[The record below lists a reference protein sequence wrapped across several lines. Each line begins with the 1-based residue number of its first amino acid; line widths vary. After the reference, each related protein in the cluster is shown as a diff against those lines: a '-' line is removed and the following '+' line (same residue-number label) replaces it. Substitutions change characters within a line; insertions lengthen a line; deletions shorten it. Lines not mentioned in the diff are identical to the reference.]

1 MKLDEFVF
9 EMETGLVSRYGICK
23 MNGYNIY
30 VEIFNDDVVT
40 YYINIFKDR
49 EQQLMTWGT
58 WEEVLV
64 DIRRIVYD
72 ID

>member
-9 EMETGLVSRYGICK
+9 VMDNSPISRYDICK

-30 VEIFNDDVVT
+30 VEIFNDDIVT
-40 YYINIFKDR
+40 YHTNIFKDN
-49 EQQLMTWGT
+49 EQQLMTFGT

-64 DIRRIVYD
+64 EIRRIIYE
-72 ID
+72 

>member
-9 EMETGLVSRYGICK
+9 VMDNSLSSVRYGICK

-30 VEIFNDDVVT
+30 VEIFNDDIMT
-40 YYINIFKDR
+40 YHINIFKDN
-49 EQQLMTWGT
+49 EQQLMTFGT

-64 DIRRIVYD
+64 EIRRIIYE
-72 ID
+72 